1 MRAGSVFFDTNVIL
15 YIHDKQAGE
24 KSDKALA
31 WLRAAAMQQK
41 ARINLQ
47 VLNELTSVL
56 VRKNWFDT
64 REQIF
69 AAVDQFSAFGNT
81 PLTARIANQSRP
93 IFLAHQLS
101 WWDCLLLA
109 SAIDL
114 GCTHFLSEDLQDG
127 QTIEGLTI
135 VSPFAH
141 TPDQI
146 LFSR

>member
-1 MRAGSVFFDTNVIL
+1 MPAGSVFFDTNVIL
-15 YIHDKQAGE
+15 YIHDKQAGQ
-24 KSDKALA
+24 KSEMALA
-31 WLRAAAMQQK
+31 WLRAAATHQK

-56 VRKNWFDT
+56 VRKQWFGASA
-64 REQIF
+64 QVF

-81 PLTARIANQSRP
+81 PVTTRIVDQSRS